1 MLHYVIRLI
10 DKVVH
15 FQTAKAQSIT
25 VYEMSIRAV
34 MRRQQLAVAANR
46 VERES
51 LQAR

>member
-15 FQTAKAQSIT
+15 FQTATAQSIT

-34 MRRQQLAVAANR
+34 MRRQQLAANR

>member
-34 MRRQQLAVAANR
+34 MRRQQLAND
-46 VERES
+46 VERKNHQT
-51 LQAR
+51 L